1 MSLPTL
7 SAPSC
12 SLGISLVIRGE
23 SRHCLISLPPGFRRG
38 DLRRALASEMDWK
51 LKATGRAEMIVKL
64 EEEATRQTSK
74 LVSMEEGRMRL
85 EAQKREVEA
94 EASQVNPLK
103 ERVAALLSTL
113 KEKDELIQR
122 LKGAEVVAA
131 QKLKVEQEAT
141 ISWKV
146 KVSGKQDIIDEQDRQ
161 VVVLQQALID
171 KYEDIREQ
179 VFSAEQVRRWL
190 SS

>member
-1 MSLPTL
+1 M
-7 SAPSC
+7 
-12 SLGISLVIRGE
+12 
-23 SRHCLISLPPGFRRG
+23 
-38 DLRRALASEMDWK
+38 RRALASEMDWK

-85 EAQKREVEA
+85 EAAKREVES

-113 KEKDELIQR
+113 KDKDELITR

-131 QKLKVEQEAT
+131 QKLKVEVEAT

>member
-1 MSLPTL
+1 
-7 SAPSC
+7 
-12 SLGISLVIRGE
+12 
-23 SRHCLISLPPGFRRG
+23 
-38 DLRRALASEMDWK
+38 MDWK

-85 EAQKREVEA
+85 EAAKREVES

-113 KEKDELIQR
+113 KDKDELITR

>member
-1 MSLPTL
+1 
-7 SAPSC
+7 
-12 SLGISLVIRGE
+12 
-23 SRHCLISLPPGFRRG
+23 
-38 DLRRALASEMDWK
+38 MDWK

-85 EAQKREVEA
+85 EAAKREVES

-113 KEKDELIQR
+113 KDKDELITR

-131 QKLKVEQEAT
+131 QKLKVEVEAT